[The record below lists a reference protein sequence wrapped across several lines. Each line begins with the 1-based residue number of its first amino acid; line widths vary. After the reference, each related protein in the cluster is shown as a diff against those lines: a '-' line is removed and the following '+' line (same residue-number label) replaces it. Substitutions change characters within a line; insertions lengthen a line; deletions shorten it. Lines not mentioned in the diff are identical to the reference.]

1 MAFWSARTALCD
13 QHKTDQ
19 LSSSSSLLLSL
30 LSTLVLFA
38 WSMMGHAQWHANLP
52 APDTAHFRSPP
63 ALPATTLKPPSP
75 RPQIYLSS
83 ETTYPNTRREDF
95 LMLARAHACAR
106 EIFSLTSAVSARIPH
121 RHRDCDFRLA
131 QGGSAMEAVWLF
143 PVKADPQ
150 KYRRLLF
157 QPYADLF
164 PSARKLS
171 HLHPQLPRW
180 LRCKFMISPFD

>member
-1 MAFWSARTALCD
+1 MAFWSARTELCD

-19 LSSSSSLLLSL
+19 LSSSSLLLSL

-63 ALPATTLKPPSP
+63 ALPATTLKLPQPSTPDIFIVWDYLPQYTP
-75 RPQIYLSS
+75 RRLL
-83 ETTYPNTRREDF
+83 N
-95 LMLARAHACAR
+95 
-106 EIFSLTSAVSARIPH
+106 VSARTRMRTRDFFSDFCSQCQDPTPTSGLRLPVGPGRICDGGRVVIPSE
-121 RHRDCDFRLA
+121 
-131 QGGSAMEAVWLF
+131 GWST
-143 PVKADPQ
+143 

-180 LRCKFMISPFD
+180 LRWKFMISPFD